1 MGDRLKSNVC
11 GIDKAGRLTI
21 GVLLIG
27 LALTESI
34 GPWGFVGVIPVVT
47 GVFSF
52 CPLYRLFGLT
62 TCRVPRT

>member
-1 MGDRLKSNVC
+1 MKSNVC
-11 GIDKAGRLTI
+11 GIDKTGRLTF

-27 LALTESI
+27 LALTKVI
-34 GPWGFVGVIPVVT
+34 GPWGFVGVIPVAT
-47 GVFSF
+47 AVFSF